1 MREGSWLRTPARCAP
16 LGFSRLLRA
25 TNGVR
30 PGGIGRRP
38 SRGRG
43 PNGALG
49 KPGARAGAAAGPR
62 GRARAREPREQPDP
76 GRGREGGGGRGP
88 GPVGREEAA
97 LASPR
102 APAGAAAQ
110 PGLRRLPPPDVL
122 RPRAAVAGPLRGR
135 AVPGRRGAGGRAGAL
150 GRAGGAGARRLGA
163 HGTAGGRAREARGRG
178 GWQPRALAR
187 ALHALP
193 HRAGARVPRLL
204 PPHLPRLPAPVTGR
218 HVGPGRAAGPSPGG
232 AWPRRRGPGQPRR
245 GARGVPGLPHVPLP
259 LPGAG
264 AGEAGGGGAA
274 AARRRRL
281 RLEAA
286 PGRDAR
292 SLEYRLPSRHSG
304 PLSLEPRC
312 VSWRQNIIG
321 SCSVIHLATLCLF
334 IGEFNPWLPM
344 YLKSLR
350 WALIVMALLL
360 AVSAVAIV
368 ALASRAGARCRPCPQ
383 GWMWSEEH
391 CYYLSADT
399 QAWEASQAFC
409 AAHHATL
416 PLLSHTQSSGGGRGR
431 AGSQVRGPGERQ
443 TCGFGLHLSKTL
455 GLCQG
460 DRVMWVP
467 LS

>member
-49 KPGARAGAAAGPR
+49 KPGARGGAAASPR
-62 GRARAREPREQPDP
+62 GRARAREPREQPDLGP
-76 GRGREGGGGRGP
+76 GREGGGGRGP

-110 PGLRRLPPPDVL
+110 PGLRRLPPPDVSSG
-122 RPRAAVAGPLRGR
+122 PEPPSPGPSAAEQSRDGEA
-135 AVPGRRGAGGRAGAL
+135 PGAELAPWAAQGEPAPGAWAPMELQVDVRVKPVGAAGGSRA
-150 GRAGGAGARRLGA
+150 
-163 HGTAGGRAREARGRG
+163 
-178 GWQPRALAR
+178 PS
-187 ALHALP
+187 
-193 HRAGARVPRLL
+193 
-204 PPHLPRLPAPVTGR
+204 PAPSTRFLTVPVPESPGFSR
-218 HVGPGRAAGPSPGG
+218 HTSPAYPLLSPGGTWGRAAPLAPARAERGHDAEGRASPAEGRAESPGSPTCRCRCRELG
-232 AWPRRRGPGQPRR
+232 LEKREDAVLLPRADADCDWKLPR
-245 GARGVPGLPHVPLP
+245 AV
-259 LPGAG
+259 
-264 AGEAGGGGAA
+264 
-274 AARRRRL
+274 
-281 RLEAA
+281 
-286 PGRDAR
+286 
-292 SLEYRLPSRHSG
+292 
-304 PLSLEPRC
+304 
-312 VSWRQNIIG
+312 
-321 SCSVIHLATLCLF
+321 TLV
-334 IGEFNPWLPM
+334 GLPM

-416 PLLSHTQSSGGGRGR
+416 PLLSHTQDFLSRYPVTKYSWVGAR
-431 AGSQVRGPGERQ
+431 RGPQGWHWIDGAPMPPQLVPVEDEDEPDLKCGGLERGKLVALD
-443 TCGFGLHLSKTL
+443 CASP
-455 GLCQG
+455 
-460 DRVMWVP
+460 RPWVCAKGTE
-467 LS
+467 